1 MLRRTG
7 LRWLLIVSAL
17 LVMVLALVWSA
28 RPKPIPIRLQSVDVG
43 PVETTVA
50 NTRAGTVNACRRAKL
65 APPFGGQIAEMRVK
79 EGDRVRAG
87 QVLLVLW
94 QDDSSAQLQAAR
106 QAVRASQPRAEQVCT
121 LAGEARREAERS
133 QRLLAQNV
141 ISAERHDQ
149 IQAQA
154 ASQQAACQAAQ
165 ADVRQSAA
173 RLQATE
179 AQHSRATLRAPF
191 AGIVAEITGEQGEY
205 TTPSPPGIAT
215 LPAVDLIDDSC
226 LLVTAPLDEVDAP
239 KVRPG
244 MPVRISVDAF
254 PDRRFAGKVKRVA
267 PYVLDREK
275 QARTVDVEVSFD
287 DPASAKGL
295 LVGYSADIE
304 VVLLVKP
311 AALRV
316 PTQALQEGNT
326 VLRLADDL
334 LETRK
339 LKVGLSNWQYTE
351 VLDGLA
357 KGDRVAL
364 SLEKDGVKAGA
375 RVVAEPAAP

>member
-1 MLRRTG
+1 MTRRIG
-7 LRWLLIVSAL
+7 LRWIVATVILGLAIGAL
-17 LVMVLALVWSA
+17 LWGA
-28 RPKPIPIRLQSVDVG
+28 RPKPIPVRLQAVDVG
-43 PVETTVA
+43 AVETTIA

-106 QAVRASQPRAEQVCT
+106 QALNASQPRAEQVCT

-141 ISAERHDQ
+141 VSAERNDQ
-149 IQAQA
+149 VQAQA

-165 ADVRQSAA
+165 ADVRQSSA
-173 RLQATE
+173 RLQASE

-226 LLVTAPLDEVDAP
+226 LMVTAPLDEVDAP
-239 KVRPG
+239 KVKIG

-254 PDRRFAGKVKRVA
+254 PDRRFAGKVKRIA

-287 DPASAKGL
+287 DPAAARGL

-304 VVLLVKP
+304 VVLQVKP
-311 AALRV
+311 AVLRV

-326 VLRLADDL
+326 VLRLADDQ

-339 LKVGLSNWQYTE
+339 LRVGLANWQFTE
-351 VLDGLA
+351 VLEGLT

-364 SLEKDGVKAGA
+364 SLEKEGVKAGA
-375 RVVAEPAAP
+375 RVVAEQAAP